1 MFLLTLFLTG
11 SLLFLP
17 DTGNTADLG
26 TYGSTYPIA
35 ERDIREV
42 FIQGLKEVFS
52 EKNQKKAALKLKEK
66 IEEFDLYLPEVKKE
80 RTWKVDTTFQLKTD
94 ITDPEG
100 KVIARAGT
108 YDLFDYILPV
118 DKTYVFIDGRKE
130 RELNFARELKK
141 TRDITLILTA
151 GNVLKVKKKGFL
163 EVYQASPELLSRWG
177 IKAVPA
183 VVEVKGKEIIAR
195 EVKLSR

>member
-80 RTWKVDTTFQLKTD
+80 KTWKVDTTFQLKTD

>member
-1 MFLLTLFLTG
+1 M
-11 SLLFLP
+11 
-17 DTGNTADLG
+17 
-26 TYGSTYPIA
+26 
-35 ERDIREV
+35 
-42 FIQGLKEVFS
+42 FS

-80 RTWKVDTTFQLKTD
+80 KTWKVDTTFQLKTD